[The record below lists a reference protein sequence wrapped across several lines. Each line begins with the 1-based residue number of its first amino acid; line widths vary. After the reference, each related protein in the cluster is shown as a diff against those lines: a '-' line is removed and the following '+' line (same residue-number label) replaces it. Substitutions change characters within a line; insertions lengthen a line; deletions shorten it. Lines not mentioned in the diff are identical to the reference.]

1 MVEQCTKKESKC
13 EIENSHDLNTICF
26 LFPRRMY
33 GIMFCSSSIVVE
45 LTEFGR
51 KKRQFAFR
59 RDNRMESTRTKWR
72 AYCRLVAHTHA
83 VLYLSI
89 YCIGFHR
96 SNDIKN
102 VSIMLFCFVSFR
114 SFRYVSMHLLI
125 VVVVVVAVA
134 VLVCFII
141 QNSSIE
147 CLYVR
152 MPYTLLKTMP
162 IGLVVREKISERT

>member
-1 MVEQCTKKESKC
+1 
-13 EIENSHDLNTICF
+13 
-26 LFPRRMY
+26 
-33 GIMFCSSSIVVE
+33 
-45 LTEFGR
+45 
-51 KKRQFAFR
+51 
-59 RDNRMESTRTKWR
+59 
-72 AYCRLVAHTHA
+72 
-83 VLYLSI
+83 
-89 YCIGFHR
+89 
-96 SNDIKN
+96 
-102 VSIMLFCFVSFR
+102 MLFCFVSFR

-134 VLVCFII
+134 VFVCFII